1 MMRSLILVTL
11 VAAVAPTATAA
22 AQERVDRHRAVE
34 RHRSMVRHVSTVLPT
49 EETQQSRQRRSEER
63 ETQTERVSR
72 TVNIGANGE
81 IELSN
86 ISGDIQITR
95 GGGTTASIEAVKTAH
110 GASADEARA
119 MLALVQV
126 EITERGT
133 RAEVRTRY
141 PQGEEARRNN
151 RRNINVSVSYT
162 VAAPEGTRIFAKSIS
177 GNISARDISGGLTL
191 ESISGTVR
199 IANAGR
205 VVNSRS
211 ISGDIELSDT
221 TVDGALEAGTI
232 SGTVRLRKLTAR
244 SVALN
249 SVSGNVQI
257 EDVTADRVGAQA
269 ISGNITF
276 AGDLRP
282 NGRYEF
288 TSHSGNIRLAIPA
301 GAAFQVEASSFSG
314 SINTDIP
321 LTLSGGQSGQSGR
334 RNRALRGQ
342 AGSGGGATLDLTTFS
357 GTILITKR

>member
-1 MMRSLILVTL
+1 MMRSLIIVTL
-11 VAAVAPTATAA
+11 VSTAAATAV
-22 AQERVDRHRAVE
+22 AQERVV
-34 RHRSMVRHVSTVLPT
+34 RHRSIIRHVSVT
-49 EETQQSRQRRSEER
+49 EGAEQSRQRRTEER
-63 ETQTERVSR
+63 ETQTERISR
-72 TVNIGANGE
+72 TVNVGANGE

-86 ISGDIQITR
+86 ISGDILITR
-95 GGGTTASIEAVKTAH
+95 GGGTTASIDVVKTAH

-119 MLALVQV
+119 MLPLVQV

-133 RAEVRTRY
+133 RAEARTRY
-141 PQGEEARRNN
+141 PDSNEARRNN

-162 VAAPEGTRIFAKSIS
+162 VAAPEGTRIIAKSIS
-177 GNISARDISGGLTL
+177 GDINARDIRGGLTL

-205 VVNSRS
+205 VVNGRS

-221 TVDGALEAGTI
+221 TIDGALEAGTI
-232 SGTVRLRKLTAR
+232 SGTVRLRKLTAK

-249 SVSGNVQI
+249 SVSGDVQI
-257 EDVTADRVGAQA
+257 EDVSAERVDAQA

-276 AGDLRP
+276 AGDLQP

-288 TSHSGNIRLAIPA
+288 TSHSGNIRLAVPA
-301 GAAFQVEASSFSG
+301 GAGFQVEASSFSG

-321 LTLSGGQSGQSGR
+321 VTMSGGQSGR
-334 RNRALRGQ
+334 RNRALRGT
-342 AGSGGGATLDLTTFS
+342 AGSGGGAILELTTFS